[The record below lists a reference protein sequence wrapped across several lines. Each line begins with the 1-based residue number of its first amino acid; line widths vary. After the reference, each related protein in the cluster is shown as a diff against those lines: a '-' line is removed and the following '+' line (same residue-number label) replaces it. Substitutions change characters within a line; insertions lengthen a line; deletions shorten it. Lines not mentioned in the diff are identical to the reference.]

1 MKKQFLETGEIVTT
15 HGIKGEVKVYPWCDS
30 PEFLLDFD
38 RLYLDSAG
46 KKQLTVTSARLQK
59 NMVLLT
65 FEGVDS
71 IEDAKPLRGKTLY
84 LNRDDVQMEEGE
96 YFVQDLMGLEVVNA
110 DDLRPYGTLT
120 QVSQTGAN
128 DVYHIL
134 FPNQKEYL
142 IPAIPQVVIRTD
154 LEEGKMYIRPLKGL
168 FDDEN

>member
-110 DDLRPYGTLT
+110 DDLHPYGTLT